1 MSGVLRKSKQI
12 TPRVPLTLKDSIG
25 RVFSVDLLIFAKT
38 LDSLHQLSM
47 ITDGGAKRATPRD
60 DAPVDAKPSL

>member
-1 MSGVLRKSKQI
+1 MSGQLRKSKQV
-12 TPRVPLTLKDSIG
+12 TPRVPLTLKDAIG

-47 ITDGGAKRATPRD
+47 ITGDGGGARRPG
-60 DAPVDAKPSL
+60 

>member
-1 MSGVLRKSKQI
+1 MSGVLRKSKQV
-12 TPRVPLTLKDSIG
+12 TPRVPLTFKDAIG

-47 ITDGGAKRATPRD
+47 ITGGGSARRPG
-60 DAPVDAKPSL
+60 